1 MAVPIIYIL
10 ISLALGHSVKKL
22 LRKHLN
28 IKDVE
33 TEMGE
38 LFMTIIEARKDN
50 KLTLKEIKE
59 ILKKMADVGWAH
71 LLNKIGD

>member
-1 MAVPIIYIL
+1 MAVPIVYIL
-10 ISLALGHSVKKL
+10 IGLALGHRLKKL

-38 LFMTIIEARKDN
+38 LFTTIIEARKDE
-50 KLTLKEIKE
+50 KITLEEIKE

-71 LLNKIGD
+71 LLGKIGG